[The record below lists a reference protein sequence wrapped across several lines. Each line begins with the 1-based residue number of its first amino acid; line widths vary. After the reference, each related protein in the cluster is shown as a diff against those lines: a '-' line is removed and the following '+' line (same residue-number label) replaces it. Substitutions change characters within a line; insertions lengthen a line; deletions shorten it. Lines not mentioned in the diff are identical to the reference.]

1 MAVPVGRLRR
11 RAQTAA
17 LHLDLAVLGD
27 LTGAGLARQRR
38 QLGPGVHAHR
48 RACGADV
55 VETLVG
61 GLGDLTALRG
71 RARLLHLRARGGVAL
86 GGVGQRLLEPLAGGV
101 AHPVVDGNAHSVA
114 SLLAPGSPWAQ
125 LSIYAGAL
133 ALMMGLPAAWGWF
146 APRAGVLGTLGFGLY
161 FLGNALSAQGHLV
174 VEGLVAPAIAR
185 AAPELVP
192 DDGSIL
198 AAPGFALLQ
207 MVGGLVLLA
216 GLALTGVALLR
227 TAGVPRWIGAAA
239 LAGALLLFV
248 PLPEAPVLSGLHVE
262 LLRGIAV
269 AGLGV
274 VMIREVRAAR

>member
-1 MAVPVGRLRR
+1 M
-11 RAQTAA
+11 
-17 LHLDLAVLGD
+17 
-27 LTGAGLARQRR
+27 
-38 QLGPGVHAHR
+38 
-48 RACGADV
+48 
-55 VETLVG
+55 
-61 GLGDLTALRG
+61 
-71 RARLLHLRARGGVAL
+71 
-86 GGVGQRLLEPLAGGV
+86 
-101 AHPVVDGNAHSVA
+101 
-114 SLLAPGSPWAQ
+114 
-125 LSIYAGAL
+125 
-133 ALMMGLPAAWGWF
+133 
-146 APRAGVLGTLGFGLY
+146 LGTLGFGLY

-216 GLALTGVALLR
+216 GLALTGVALMR

-239 LAGALLLFV
+239 LAGAVLLFV

>member
-1 MAVPVGRLRR
+1 VTVQDAPTTPTAPAVSAVDPARR
-11 RAQTAA
+11 RLVVGGGVMLLAS
-17 LHLDLAVLGD
+17 AVLS
-27 LTGAGLARQRR
+27 
-38 QLGPGVHAHR
+38 
-48 RACGADV
+48 
-55 VETLVG
+55 
-61 GLGDLTALRG
+61 
-71 RARLLHLRARGGVAL
+71 
-86 GGVGQRLLEPLAGGV
+86 LAGGV

-174 VEGLVAPAIAR
+174 VEGLVAPAIAQ

-207 MVGGLVLLA
+207 MVGGLVFLA

-239 LAGALLLFV
+239 LAGSLLLFV